1 MAPPCAR
8 PDRAARQTKPTR
20 SEATE
25 AQNPADHGA
34 REGRHQNHG
43 GLHSVVLIRVRRD
56 PFQSPSEDHR
66 GPYASQRLRRWR
78 VPSVASSSPRSGAP
92 RAVTR
97 TTAVCIR
104 SSSSASAGIPSSRLR
119 KTTAARMRRS
129 DFAGGGCLRSRR
141 RRRGVVLPGPS
152 PGPRRSAFD
161 RPLRRPPGSLPAAFG
176 LVVIAA
182 VLVALVHVRELQR
195 VVHPMHPKRRG
206 KRRSRSRRRR
216 AR

>member
-97 TTAVCIR
+97 TTTVCIR
-104 SSSSASAGIPSSRLR
+104 SSSSTSSGIPSSRLR
-119 KTTAARMRRS
+119 SCRH
-129 DFAGGGCLRSRR
+129 
-141 RRRGVVLPGPS
+141 RRGVGGTGSCPG
-152 PGPRRSAFD
+152 
-161 RPLRRPPGSLPAAFG
+161 AA
-176 LVVIAA
+176 A
-182 VLVALVHVRELQR
+182 
-195 VVHPMHPKRRG
+195 
-206 KRRSRSRRRR
+206 RR
-216 AR
+216 APDASEASRKAKIPESKTEGKIKGKPLI